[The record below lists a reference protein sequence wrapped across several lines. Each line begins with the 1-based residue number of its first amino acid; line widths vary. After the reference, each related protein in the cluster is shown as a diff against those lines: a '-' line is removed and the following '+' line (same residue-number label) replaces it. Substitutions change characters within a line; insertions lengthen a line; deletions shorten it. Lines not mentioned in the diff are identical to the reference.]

1 MTCKMGTQSM
11 ITAQVFHLTWPG
23 LQHTNNFKTKGKHL
37 MAPPR
42 KAASDEFAH
51 LHIEVE
57 QVILDE
63 VRRLNPGYGNV
74 SSLIRRLLKEYL
86 RHVRQV

>member
-1 MTCKMGTQSM
+1 
-11 ITAQVFHLTWPG
+11 
-23 LQHTNNFKTKGKHL
+23 